1 MVILVTGVSSGFGL
15 ETAKALVARG
25 HIVYGTV
32 RREVEKLPGLR
43 YLNVDVRDD
52 AQVKEAVD
60 TVIRE
65 QGRIDVLVNNAGM
78 GIGGPI
84 EFAPIEDV
92 HTQMDINFMGLVRC
106 VKAVLPHMRRQGSG
120 RIVAFSSIGGLMG
133 LPFQGY
139 YSASKFAIEGFC
151 EALRLEVK
159 PDNIKVVVIEPGD
172 FHTGFTGKRKKE
184 ADPEAA
190 KAYPTYAE
198 SMASIEHDETTG
210 LTPEYLAAR
219 LVRII
224 EKKNPSYSYIISTFV
239 QRLSVTLKHILP
251 APLFAGILGSYYKL

>member
-1 MVILVTGVSSGFGL
+1 MVVLITGVSSGFGL
-15 ETAKALVARG
+15 ETAKALLNRG

-32 RREVEKLPGLR
+32 RREVVPVDGMH
-43 YLNVDVRDD
+43 YLHVDVRDN
-52 AQVKEAVD
+52 AQVIQAVD

-65 QGRIDVLVNNAGM
+65 QGHIDVLVNNAGM

-84 EFAPIEDV
+84 EFASEEDV
-92 HTQMDINFMGLVRC
+92 NTQMDINFMGLVRC

-120 RIVAFSSIGGLMG
+120 KIVAFSSIGGLMG

-151 EALRLEVK
+151 EALRLEVR

-172 FHTGFTGKRKKE
+172 FHTAFTSKRKKE
-184 ADPEAA
+184 SDPLADA
-190 KAYPTYAE
+190 AYPSYAE
-198 SMASIEHDETTG
+198 SMRSIEKDETTG
-210 LTPEYLAAR
+210 LLPEYLAIR
-219 LVRII
+219 LAGIV
-224 EKKNPSYSYIISTFV
+224 EKKNPSYNYIIATFV

-251 APLFAGILGSYYKL
+251 SKVFSRILGSYYKL